1 MKVMSPTLTR
11 KSNHIA
17 KWPQPHIKDWKSITT
32 TSPGP
37 YLSNRIECTKS
48 MRESKQEY
56 PWMAAATMS
65 ELAKV
70 CVPLQHHYGS

>member
-1 MKVMSPTLTR
+1 M
-11 KSNHIA
+11 HQI
-17 KWPQPHIKDWKSITT
+17 HE
-32 TSPGP
+32 G
-37 YLSNRIECTKS
+37 
-48 MRESKQEY
+48 SKQEY